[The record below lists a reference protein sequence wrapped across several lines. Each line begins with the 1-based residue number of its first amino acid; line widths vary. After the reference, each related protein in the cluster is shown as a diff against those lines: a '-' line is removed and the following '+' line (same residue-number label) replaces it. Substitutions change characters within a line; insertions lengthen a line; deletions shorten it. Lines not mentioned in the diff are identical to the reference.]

1 MKTMATWFTAAVMV
15 AAVVQGCS
23 VTVND
28 PDGGIGG
35 SGGSG
40 GSTGGAGGTG
50 GAAGSAAGT
59 GGTGG
64 ASGAAGSAGTGGST
78 SDAGGDGNTGG
89 TCPQNN
95 PNDAAC
101 TKCGYTK
108 CVMTFCACNAVTS
121 CRTPMLTFLDC
132 ASRTGADFEACASTF
147 IINANPDSSGGGLA
161 NDLGEC
167 MLDECIDTCEGREAS
182 ARTAEEKARIRALFN
197 RH

>member
-40 GSTGGAGGTG
+40 GSTGGTGGTG

-59 GGTGG
+59 GGT
-64 ASGAAGSAGTGGST
+64 SGAAGTGGGT
-78 SDAGGDGNTGG
+78 SDAGPDGDGGSG
-89 TCPQNN
+89 VACSSN
-95 PNDAAC
+95 PNDPAC

-108 CVMTFCACNAVTS
+108 CMTDYCACNGVTS
-121 CRTPMLTFLDC
+121 CRSPMLAFLDC
-132 ASRTGADFEACASTF
+132 ASKTGADFEACATTF
-147 IINANPDSSGGGLA
+147 IVNSNPDSSGGGLA
-161 NDLGEC
+161 NDLATC

-182 ARTAEEKARIRALFN
+182 ARTAEEKARLRALFS